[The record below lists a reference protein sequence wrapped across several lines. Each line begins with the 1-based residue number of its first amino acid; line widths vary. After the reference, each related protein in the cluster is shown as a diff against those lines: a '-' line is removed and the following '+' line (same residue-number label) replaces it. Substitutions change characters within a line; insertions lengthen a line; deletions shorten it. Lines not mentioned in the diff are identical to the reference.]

1 VITNYTTEPGDL
13 MTNGGIGTSILD
25 KKLAANRKEAAISIV
40 VDEHSWGCQ
49 DRRVELH
56 LG

>member
-40 VDEHSWGCQ
+40 VDEHS
-49 DRRVELH
+49 
-56 LG
+56 